1 MKQPIEYLERRY
13 RMQITPVGYQLVNRE
28 VMAQDGV
35 MGAVSATSILKERN
49 RFKGGGIATGVCRD
63 LTVDKKGEWFSGKT
77 GALLGVNKL
86 NGERAL
92 KDSSHG
98 GGQDE
103 PLDGQG
109 SETGRTAWGNKGWI
123 HVRHWLFIGC
133 LWAMFTSGFSFFPQ
147 PYAQAVGSGTLWC
160 GTESQSAAGTLSG
173 GPGSWDQAP
182 VESGGS
188 MGGSVFGEATG
199 PQPLEK
205 LLRNHPLLADSSSS
219 SRSNVGTDPAASS
232 PSSPSLANPSTG
244 SVTMPETIVAITSES
259 VLPGDYDIS
268 SVYGTPLNIVDTP
281 RSVQVITQKEIQSS
295 AFISQNVMS
304 LMYMAPGLYMG
315 TTFGEFSV
323 PNIRGMPANKYINGM
338 LSFLPGTG
346 YEGGPMNMNDF
357 DQINIVQGPTM
368 PSLLSIRAAGG
379 YLDIQTKRPYWDG
392 FHGMATVMEGMY
404 DQNLWQADVGG
415 PINDKLAFRFSYL
428 GDYSGSYY
436 VNDYLHNQAFY
447 LALSYKPYDNYEVF
461 FNNSFYTEGYNE
473 IGGINRPTQELI
485 SDHEYLSAYL
495 PNTFLGP
502 PVFIDHHKVN
512 YNIGPELYNYGV
524 SVLPQNYNTMRY
536 VPLSAIGGYRANLL
550 NPGSGG
556 YVESERAQV
565 IQRLNVNDGFQII
578 NNSNFEYFSYNYQ
591 NLTPYFIYTPGSWVA
606 QNNTSF
612 IFNFDTPIGG
622 GTDNDGKESL
632 LDQKNPSSQKENKF
646 DIHHTVNVGFEF
658 DYANMIV
665 YEDDFEQ
672 VFNVWNMGPLYDAVY
687 PSYFQ
692 FNLPGKPWFS
702 KYLYQD
708 VPIPGRPGEYFN
720 PGNFSSTD
728 SESWYLRPYWQHQ
741 VDLGK
746 HFSIFMGA
754 SVLALLSTAQNP
766 PGTPATYFDFGQALH
781 PTGAYFSTVIPNF
794 DFSPRWKPNEWTTVY
809 FDFQQA
815 YLAETGAFYGVSPLT
830 SNYDLHLHQRLYSG
844 GINFSLLNG
853 KLNILTAA
861 FDQEF
866 QELEVF
872 KKVVLVPV
880 PIDVVGGTLQVA
892 YQPDR
897 HLWLVANAGYII
909 GTFNYA
915 PPLTSGPSMD
925 QPYPSNYV
933 LNNPAKYPFDLFG
946 YFPQGTYPYV
956 GWPNFQTSFMATYTF
971 DWGLGFFASFNAT
984 SPQYL
989 AYDYIVRIPWQ
1000 YTLNLGLSYTSKD
1013 KHWVARLWVWNVTD
1027 QHNWMTSGSG
1037 FATSFNNYDELM
1049 VSYPFWIQGQVS
1061 YQF

>member
-1 MKQPIEYLERRY
+1 MEYTKPIFSLSLQKNRRDPII
-13 RMQITPVGYQLVNRE
+13 RWIFL
-28 VMAQDGV
+28 
-35 MGAVSATSILKERN
+35 SILFIN
-49 RFKGGGIATGVCRD
+49 IVPAVQAGDSTLGPASMLTGEENTSS
-63 LTVDKKGEWFSGKT
+63 LQSMSGDP
-77 GALLGVNKL
+77 ASW
-86 NGERAL
+86 
-92 KDSSHG
+92 D
-98 GGQDE
+98 Q
-103 PLDGQG
+103 P
-109 SETGRTAWGNKGWI
+109 
-123 HVRHWLFIGC
+123 
-133 LWAMFTSGFSFFPQ
+133 PQ
-147 PYAQAVGSGTLWC
+147 
-160 GTESQSAAGTLSG
+160 GTESTGN
-173 GPGSWDQAP
+173 GPQD
-182 VESGGS
+182 VFGGS
-188 MGGSVFGEATG
+188 TSY
-199 PQPLEK
+199 QPLSN
-205 LLRNHPLLADSSSS
+205 LLRNHPLLADASSSSTANSSTTSSSS
-219 SRSNVGTDPAASS
+219 S
-232 PSSPSLANPSTG
+232 PSLSSSESG
-244 SVTMPETIVAITSES
+244 RVTMPETIVSTSNES
-259 VLPGDYDIS
+259 VLPGDYDIN
-268 SVYGTPLNIVDTP
+268 SVYGIPLNVVDTP
-281 RSVQVITQKEIQSS
+281 RSVQIVTQKEIQAS

-392 FHGMATVMEGMY
+392 FHGYATVMEGMY

-428 GDYSGSYY
+428 GNYSGNYY
-436 VNDYLHNQAFY
+436 YNDYLHNQAFY
-447 LALSYKPYDNYEVF
+447 LALSYKPYDNYELF

-473 IGGINRPTQELI
+473 IGGINRPTQLLI
-485 SDHEYLSAYL
+485 SDHEYLSAFI
-495 PNTFLGP
+495 PNTFVGP
-502 PVFIDHHKVN
+502 PVFVNGHKVN

-524 SVLPQNYNTMRY
+524 SVMPKYYNTIHF

-565 IQRLNVNDGFQII
+565 IQRVNVNEGFQIV

-591 NLTPYFIYTPGSWVA
+591 NFTPYNIYTPGSFVG

-612 IFNFDTPIGG
+612 IFNFETPIGEG
-622 GTDNDGKESL
+622 SKAEETETKSLQDSKNAPLKEE
-632 LDQKNPSSQKENKF
+632 PF
-646 DIHHTVNVGFEF
+646 PIHHTVNVGFEF

-665 YEDDFEQ
+665 YEGDFEQ
-672 VFNVWNMGPLYDAVY
+672 TFNPWNMGPLYDAVY

-692 FNLPGKPWFS
+692 YNLPGTPWFS

-708 VPIPGRPGEYFN
+708 VPIPGRPGQVFN

-728 SESWYLRPYWQHQ
+728 SETWYLRPYWQHQ
-741 VDLGK
+741 IDFGK

-754 SVLALLSTAQNP
+754 SVLGLMGTAKNP
-766 PGTPATYFDFGQALH
+766 PGTPATYYDFGEALH
-781 PTGAYFSTVIPNF
+781 PFGNYFSTVIPNF

-815 YLAETGAFYGVSPLT
+815 YLAETGAFYGLSPLT

-866 QELEVF
+866 QELESF
-872 KKVVLVPV
+872 KKVLLVPV
-880 PIDVVGGTLQVA
+880 PIDVVGGTMQVS

-897 HLWLVANAGYII
+897 HLWLVANASYII
-909 GTFNYA
+909 GTFNYG
-915 PPLTSGPSMD
+915 PPLKTGPSMD
-925 QPYPSNYV
+925 QPYSSILV
-933 LNNPAKYPFDLFG
+933 AQNPAKYPFDLFG

-971 DWGLGFFASFNAT
+971 DFGLGLFASFNAT
-984 SPQYL
+984 SPQYI
-989 AYDYIVRIPWQ
+989 AYDYITRIPWQ
-1000 YTLNLGLSYTSKD
+1000 YTLNLGLSYTSPD
-1013 KHWVARLWVWNVTD
+1013 KHWVARLWIWNVTD

-1037 FATSFNNYDELM
+1037 FATSFNNYDEIM
-1049 VSYPFWIQGQVS
+1049 VSWPFWIQGQVV